1 MIESSTRISNTKNNS
16 YYLNSNSISDK
27 KTFKYDESADR
38 LNNIGGNAH
47 QERKKLYRVPSIGHS
62 TSSFHDMDSSP
73 IESEGHITQSIRG
86 VLH

>member
-27 KTFKYDESADR
+27 KNIKYDESADLLR
-38 LNNIGGNAH
+38 NIGGNH
-47 QERKKLYRVPSIGHS
+47 QEKKNLYRVPSLGHS

-86 VLH
+86 ILH